1 MTGTVLKC
9 DCCGRETL
17 AVGKP
22 QEGMV
27 EVRDRRHG
35 TNHTLALTL
44 PAIVKLLDPQGTTVA
59 FVGSIA

>member
-22 QEGMV
+22 QEGVV

-35 TNHTLALTL
+35 ANHALTRSL
-44 PAIVKLLDPQGTTVA
+44 AELVQMLDPHGTA
-59 FVGSIA
+59 FVAATR